1 MLRLTTMLCA
11 AALGW
16 QASGQSARAQDALP
30 KHPLAAL
37 NAPTCQQIAA
47 KAGGFA
53 EEKTT
58 RTTQYFTPLFPPGPD
73 GGLRAAD
80 RDNCLK
86 MEGSCI
92 VGNFLYNA
100 GGGPSGKRF
109 ERDKVKFAFGM
120 GTGANAFNK
129 TNALFPC
136 RTLAADVTRYQ
147 IGTVIYIPSF
157 KNKVCPQ
164 NSQPVDGCF
173 IVGDVARPSRAR
185 AGSTYSPASAACTT
199 ARSTSAAMPRTPRS
213 TCRQAAAS
221 ASSRAMQRWRGPC
234 AVKSTPSS
242 RTGGSP
248 DLQRCGVAS
257 MRGYEA
263 AGVLMESKPCRCA

>member
-136 RTLAADVTRYQ
+136 RTLAADVTRYK

-157 KNKVCPQ
+157 KNKICPQ
-164 NSQPVDGCF
+164 NGQPVDGCF
-173 IVGDVARPSRAR
+173 IVGDVGSAIKGKGRFDIFTGECSLYDGKKHVCRDAENAAFNVPAGSRFNVIPRDAAPAR
-185 AGSTYSPASAACTT
+185 AL
-199 ARSTSAAMPRTPRS
+199 
-213 TCRQAAAS
+213 
-221 ASSRAMQRWRGPC
+221 RGEVD
-234 AVKSTPSS
+234 AFIEN
-242 RTGGSP
+242 GW
-248 DLQRCGVAS
+248 
-257 MRGYEA
+257 
-263 AGVLMESKPCRCA
+263 KP